1 MRISDWS
8 SDVCSSDLELVDGRQ
23 QQAIAGGPAVE
34 VQHRGGS
41 DLGIGHAAAGRE
53 EPVVAELVLATG
65 TPRRA
70 QDRQLAPTGPDV
82 AGAPERAPR
91 AEEHTSELQSLMR
104 TSYAVFCLKNKN
116 HTHAYIRYV
125 KVCTI

>member
-70 QDRQLAPTGPDV
+70 QDRQLALTGPDRSE
-82 AGAPERAPR
+82 ERRVGKECVSKCRSRLSPY
-91 AEEHTSELQSLMR
+91 H
-104 TSYAVFCLKNKN
+104 
-116 HTHAYIRYV
+116 
-125 KVCTI
+125 

>member
-70 QDRQLAPTGPDV
+70 QDRQLALTGPYV
-82 AGAPERAPR
+82 AGAPERAPDR
-91 AEEHTSELQSLMR
+91 EHAAQHLGTDRHGVVYGKSGSVR
-104 TSYAVFCLKNKN
+104 VDIGGRRSIKKK
-116 HTHAYIRYV
+116 R
-125 KVCTI
+125 K